1 MQNMNETVGFPRIA
15 YQIDDAAAA
24 VGVSRPRI
32 YNAVRDGEITARK
45 AGRATLIEA
54 DELRR
59 WIRSLPTRGRAPT
72 EKADLRIAGAA
83 VTV

>member
-1 MQNMNETVGFPRIA
+1 MQNENVGDRIA
-15 YQIDDAAAA
+15 YQIDDAAVA

-59 WIRSLPTRGRAPT
+59 WIRSLPTRGRVLT
-72 EKADLRIAGAA
+72 E
-83 VTV
+83 VTE